1 MRRLLALLLLASAA
15 LAAAPQRDGAMTFQ
29 IYGRFGRFVA
39 SHTVIPPASAA
50 SLSPTLYV
58 AKLESARGSR
68 RRADSYWLG
77 PVYRSDR
84 DTKTVR
90 VIYDGKIGKTST
102 MRVKDLRPD
111 DVILIYVKDR

>member
-1 MRRLLALLLLASAA
+1 
-15 LAAAPQRDGAMTFQ
+15 MTFQ
-29 IYGRFGRFVA
+29 IYGSFGRFVA
-39 SHTVIPPASAA
+39 THTVVPPPSVAN
-50 SLSPTLYV
+50 LSPTLYI
-58 AKLESARGSR
+58 AQLESADGRQ

-102 MRVKDLRPD
+102 MRVKDLRQD
-111 DVILIYVKDR
+111 DVILIYVQDR